1 MYKVQY
7 GLPENSLY
15 IFDYSSSSYKLRSQ
29 CDLDIPFV
37 STENYGKNSL
47 KQIGPIIQNSTPA
60 TLRNIETLTE
70 FEKEICKWK
79 IDKCTCM

>member
-15 IFDYSSSSYKLRSQ
+15 IFDYSSSSYNLRSQ

-37 STENYGKNSL
+37 STEN
-47 KQIGPIIQNSTPA
+47 
-60 TLRNIETLTE
+60 
-70 FEKEICKWK
+70 
-79 IDKCTCM
+79 